1 MTVGGNGIDFLA
13 PYPETFTLYLT
24 HLEQM
29 CRNDELSCHPGL
41 DNLSTD
47 NALCPQNVLVSLF
60 DILAVLLQS
69 GAFPYR
75 AYCSGF
81 GVPVF
86 RFAVYPGGDGGVP
99 AVNGD
104 TAHDRRGP
112 VGLSLAT
119 VDIEQYGKCT
129 SHDFH
134 YLWVIEQV

>member
-1 MTVGGNGIDFLA
+1 MPVGGYGIYLPA
-13 PYPETFTLYLT
+13 PYPEPFTFYLA

-29 CRNDELSCHPGL
+29 CRNDELPCHPCL
-41 DNLSTD
+41 DNLRAD
-47 NALCPQNVLVSLF
+47 NALRPQNVLVSLF

-69 GAFPYR
+69 VAFPYR
-75 AYCSGF
+75 ACCSGF

-104 TAHDRRGP
+104 AAHDRRGS
-112 VGLSLAT
+112 VGLYLAT